1 MYLPDSCVSI
11 KHQSKQRMKRTL
23 LALAMLFALASCN
36 KNEEQQKP
44 QQYNLQLDLTAQV
57 DEGATARAI
66 DYKLSSGKVKY
77 TLEGKSKVSVFTC
90 IYRGEQSAI
99 QQKA

>member
-1 MYLPDSCVSI
+1 
-11 KHQSKQRMKRTL
+11 
-23 LALAMLFALASCN
+23 MLFALASCN

-57 DEGATARAI
+57 DEGATARAM

-77 TLEGKSKVSVFTC
+77 TLEGKSKVSVLTC
-90 IYRGEQSAI
+90 IYEGTICYTAKSMIGTSVMMGRASNMMQISTS
-99 QQKA
+99 QL